1 MKIELPPKYYLTHFR
16 ELRSVLE
23 EHYGPFFETA
33 HSEFFSAF
41 DQLSEDAQ
49 CLYLRML
56 NRKGKFFSKEG
67 LHYEEISS
75 TASAIQELKET
86 GFAAEL
92 HPEEVNE
99 CLDFLP
105 KQKILEIMLEKSI
118 PHKKSWSR
126 DLLKENLTDVSI
138 LPSEVLNTILVQKK
152 TAEIDY
158 LLFLFFGKLQSNLSL
173 YTLRDLGVRKASGRK
188 AIKARFRSKEEA
200 TSHYFYEKLYHSE
213 NPDPDIAAW
222 PDPLNNE
229 SAELREN
236 VLLWMADNLKRE
248 GKLSEALD
256 VLRFCKGHPGREK
269 RVRLLYQLDKKEECL
284 QELEVLLE
292 SPVSDL
298 EYLFAED
305 FLARK
310 FNKEKRSRL
319 TETLRNA
326 RKIAIDESF
335 FRSPEAGVQEHFKT
349 FGIESF
355 HLENYL
361 WNSLF
366 GLIFWE
372 ELFESDKSSLFNE
385 FERAPSDIYGKKFF
399 EMHEEEIQR
408 KLSGLSDRESVL
420 NKLAATISEKEGT
433 LNGIFSWH
441 ESIFSNIKL
450 LFENA
455 GADSIRHI
463 LLHMSM
469 DYVARSTGFPDLML
483 IENGKIKF
491 AEIKAEGDSLKQQQL
506 LQMIALQ
513 KAGFEV
519 EILQVNYVYNPDQLY
534 VVVDLETTG
543 GMPPYHRITEIGAVK
558 MRRGEVVEKFQTLIN
573 PERKISREI
582 EALTGISNE
591 MVKDAPTFSEVA
603 ESFQEFSK
611 DAIFVAH
618 NVSFDY
624 GFLQSE
630 FNRLEERFVRPYIC
644 TKAWM
649 RKFYP
654 GLPSY
659 GLKNLTANFNIPL
672 MTHHRALCDA
682 EAAAGLLNL
691 INEKRADASGKNS

>member
-23 EHYGPFFETA
+23 EHYGPFFESA
-33 HSEFFSAF
+33 HWEFFSAF
-41 DQLSEDAQ
+41 DRLSEDAQ

-56 NRKGKFFSKEG
+56 NRKGKFFFQEG
-67 LHYEEISS
+67 LYYEEISS
-75 TASAIQELKET
+75 VVDAIRELKNAE
-86 GFAAEL
+86 FAAGLDQHEL
-92 HPEEVNE
+92 GD
-99 CLDFLP
+99 CLDILP
-105 KQKILEIMLEKSI
+105 KQKILEILLEKNI

-126 DLLKENLTDVSI
+126 DLLKENLTKTSI
-138 LPSEVLNTILVQKK
+138 LPSEVLNSVLVQKK
-152 TAEIDY
+152 TDEIDY

-188 AIKARFRSKEEA
+188 AIKARFTSKEEA
-200 TSHYFYEKLYHSE
+200 LSHYFYERLYHSE
-213 NPDPDIAAW
+213 NPDPDIIAW
-222 PDPLNNE
+222 PHPLNDE
-229 SAELREN
+229 SADLREK
-236 VLLWMADNLKRE
+236 VLLWMADNLKQE
-248 GKLSEALD
+248 EMHAEALD
-256 VLRFCKGHPGREK
+256 VLRFCTGHPGREK
-269 RVRLLYQLDKKEECL
+269 RVRLLYQLDRKEECL
-284 QELEVLLE
+284 RELEKLLE

-305 FLARK
+305 FLGRK
-310 FNKEKRSRL
+310 FNKQKLSLL

-335 FRSPEAGVQEHFKT
+335 YRSPEAGVQEHFKSS
-349 FGIESF
+349 GIESF

-361 WNSLF
+361 WNTLF

-372 ELFESDKSSLFNE
+372 ELFESDKASLFNE

-399 EMHEEEIQR
+399 ELHEKEIHQ
-408 KLSGLSDRESVL
+408 KLGELDDRESIL
-420 NKLAATISEKEGT
+420 NKLEELIREKEGT
-433 LNGIFSWH
+433 SNGIFSWH
-441 ESIFSNIKL
+441 ESIFSNIKM

-455 GADSIRHI
+455 EADSIRRV

-469 DYVARSTGFPDLML
+469 DYAARSTGFPDLML

-491 AEIKAEGDSLKQQQL
+491 SEIKAEGDSLKQHQL

-543 GMPPYHRITEIGAVK
+543 GAPPYHRITEIGAVK
-558 MRRGEVVEKFQTLIN
+558 MRRGEVIEKFQTLIN
-573 PERKISREI
+573 PERRISREI

-591 MVKDAPTFSEVA
+591 MVKDAPKFSEVA
-603 ESFQEFSK
+603 VSFQEFSK

-624 GFLQSE
+624 GFLQAE

-659 GLKNLTANFNIPL
+659 GLKNLTQNFNISL
-672 MTHHRALCDA
+672 VTHHRALCDA

-691 INEKRADASGKNS
+691 INEKRAEASGKDS